1 MVYLVDL
8 NSLKG
13 KVSKNGVEFSN
24 SEELNVLLKKAKV
37 FGSMIPIGCSCHL
50 NFRMRARHPDTS
62 GRARPWW
69 AHLHGGAGAYI

>member
-24 SEELNVLLKKAKV
+24 PEELNVLLKKAKV
-37 FGSMIPIGCSCHL
+37 FGSMIPIGC
-50 NFRMRARHPDTS
+50 
-62 GRARPWW
+62 
-69 AHLHGGAGAYI
+69 